1 MIRAGGSRL
10 AFSPRA
16 AGVLRPRVLRR
27 GVRLRAAGLRRPSR
41 PALSSLARDRARAGA
56 VGVESRVVGG
66 ISGTAVLPPGLRV
79 PGRARATR
87 LRQLALG
94 RDRLP
99 VDRLSR
105 LPRARADDLPGARA
119 RAAERLARAA
129 GRVRGADDLG

>member
-41 PALSSLARDRARAGA
+41 PALSSLARDRPRAG
-56 VGVESRVVGG
+56 GVESRVVGG

-129 GRVRGADDLG
+129 GRVRGADDL

>member
-27 GVRLRAAGLRRPSR
+27 GVRFWAAGLRRSSR
-41 PALSSLARDRARAGA
+41 PALSSLARDRARPGA

-66 ISGTAVLPPGLRV
+66 ISGAAVLSPGLRV
-79 PGRARATR
+79 PGRARAAR
-87 LRQLALG
+87 VGELAFG

-99 VDRLSR
+99 VARLSR
-105 LPRARADDLPGARA
+105 LPGAGADDLSSARA
-119 RAAERLARAA
+119 RAAKRLACAA
-129 GRVRGADDLG
+129 GRVRGADAL